1 METTSHVADSPS
13 DRPAQPAQA
22 TVAAGPQGNQRLTAM
37 TGAILLVL
45 FTAEVITT
53 LLMGSLLDLHF
64 FLGMLLIGPV
74 CLKIGSTVWR
84 FCRYYL
90 GSQPYVRR
98 GPPPMLLRVLG
109 PLLILTSVAVLGTG
123 VMLAVTGPTGQW
135 EQLHQRS
142 FYLWLIVVIIHVVVY
157 APKLPRLLASRP
169 ADRAVEALS
178 GRRARWLLLI
188 ASLVAGLVLAIL
200 TYHLSARWSWGQ
212 NIL

>member
-1 METTSHVADSPS
+1 MDTTGPVADSPS
-13 DRPAQPAQA
+13 GSLAHDVDAAV
-22 TVAAGPQGNQRLTAM
+22 TAGPQGNQRLTAM
-37 TGAILLVL
+37 TGAVLLVL

-74 CLKIGSTVWR
+74 CLKIGSTIWR

-98 GPPPMLLRVLG
+98 GPPPTLQRVLG

-123 VMLAVTGPTGQW
+123 VMLAIKGPTGQW

-157 APKLPRLLASRP
+157 APKLPGLLASRP
-169 ADRAVEALS
+169 ADRAAQALS

-188 ASLVAGLVLAIL
+188 GSLVGGLVLAIL

-212 NIL
+212 SIL

>member
-1 METTSHVADSPS
+1 METTGPVAASPS
-13 DRPAQPAQA
+13 DSPAQPVAA
-22 TVAAGPQGNQRLTAM
+22 AVAAGPRGNQRLTAM
-37 TGAILLVL
+37 TGAVLLVL
-45 FTAEVITT
+45 FTAEVITS

-74 CLKIGSTVWR
+74 CLKISSTVWR

-98 GPPPMLLRVLG
+98 GSPPTLQRVLG

-157 APKLPRLLASRP
+157 TPKLPGLLASRP
-169 ADRAVEALS
+169 ADRVVEVLS
-178 GRRARWLLLI
+178 GRRARWLLLVG
-188 ASLVAGLVLAIL
+188 SLVAGLVLAIF

-212 NIL
+212 SIL